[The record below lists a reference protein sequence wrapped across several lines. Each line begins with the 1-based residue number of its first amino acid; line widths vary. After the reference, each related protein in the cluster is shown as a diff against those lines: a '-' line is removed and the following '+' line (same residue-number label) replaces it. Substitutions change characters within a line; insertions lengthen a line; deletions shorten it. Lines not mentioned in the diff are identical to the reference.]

1 MHLTSHTYT
10 NSYTNKQSNIYAHFI
25 LITHFGHQNN
35 NNQIDIIQYNYITPQ
50 PSEENRRDFTDE
62 QLKAG
67 DTVINLQYGT
77 NRGANQSGL
86 NFGNTRH
93 M

>member
-1 MHLTSHTYT
+1 MVISE
-10 NSYTNKQSNIYAHFI
+10 
-25 LITHFGHQNN
+25 
-35 NNQIDIIQYNYITPQ
+35 Q
-50 PSEENRRDFTDE
+50 PSEENRREFTDE

>member
-1 MHLTSHTYT
+1 MHS
-10 NSYTNKQSNIYAHFI
+10 
-25 LITHFGHQNN
+25 
-35 NNQIDIIQYNYITPQ
+35 IIQ
-50 PSEENRRDFTDE
+50 PSEENRREFTDE

-77 NRGANQSGL
+77 NRGANQGGM